1 MQSIYK
7 IECMAT
13 GRVYIGCTQN
23 RIDHRIHRH
32 LYCLKNNRHT
42 NKLMQND
49 FNKYGI
55 GEFKWQL
62 LYISSPE
69 ITNSD
74 LEKKF
79 QILYKTYDDR
89 YGYNGYEKYWRKS
102 GKPTKAL
109 LEVMKNSERN
119 NHSTGSRQNPVD

>member
-1 MQSIYK
+1 
-7 IECMAT
+7 
-13 GRVYIGCTQN
+13 
-23 RIDHRIHRH
+23 
-32 LYCLKNNRHT
+32 
-42 NKLMQND
+42 MQND